1 MKHIFRVFFPLI
13 AILIFIN
20 LYFDNSDSLLPV
32 DNYPIWMMDAAGN
45 RTDQTSGL
53 SFTGESGGKKMFISC
68 DDIGKIN
75 RISVDESKNPPVF
88 EFTEIKYSE
97 EVNTLFN
104 KFKKKDMEEIAF
116 DSLNNKILL
125 SIEGHELSSL
135 DTAIYRKKEGIYD
148 LSFNNDIHTFDT
160 ILTIKRLRFPEVVYR
175 YTRDNIGY
183 EGFSFTK
190 NYIFLGLENFH
201 LEGTG
206 FSDSTVI
213 HIYNR
218 NTGTVKSIS
227 TKEYEINS
235 ICGLYATDDYNLY
248 GIDRNR
254 KSVFYINFDENFDV
268 KDFKTMKLEL
278 SIPMHPDINN
288 IIGIAPES
296 ITFDYNNNFY
306 VSIDPWKEIY
316 KPDIAQ
322 RKQLSLE
329 ELDKFYAFVPLMY
342 KYKNEFK

>member
-1 MKHIFRVFFPLI
+1 MKHLFRVFFPLI
-13 AILIFIN
+13 AILIFVN
-20 LYFDNSDSLLPV
+20 LYFDNSDSLLPI

-53 SFTGESGGKKMFISC
+53 FFTGEVNGKKMFISC

-88 EFTEIKYSE
+88 EFTEIKYSDS
-97 EVNTLFN
+97 VNTLFD

-116 DSLNNKILL
+116 DSLNNRILV

-135 DTAIYRKKEGIYD
+135 DPEIYRKKEGIYE
-148 LSFNNDIHTFDT
+148 LSFNNDIYNFDS
-160 ILTIKRLRFPEVVYR
+160 ILTIKRLRLPDEVYML
-175 YTRDNIGY
+175 TLDNIGF

-190 NYIFLGLENFH
+190 EYLFLGLENLQKH
-201 LEGTG
+201 ESG
-206 FSDSTVI
+206 FSDSTL
-213 HIYNR
+213 IYILNKKT
-218 NTGTVKSIS
+218 NILKIIGTKELGIS
-227 TKEYEINS
+227 T
-235 ICGLYATDDYNLY
+235 ICGLYSVDDYNLY

-254 KSVFYINFDENFDV
+254 KNVFHINFDENFDV
-268 KDFKTMKLEL
+268 NEVKTMKLEL
-278 SIPMHPDINN
+278 SIPLHPDINN

-316 KPDIAQ
+316 KPDLAQ
-322 RKQLSLE
+322 KKQLSLE
-329 ELDKFYAFVPLMY
+329 ELNKFYEFVPLMF